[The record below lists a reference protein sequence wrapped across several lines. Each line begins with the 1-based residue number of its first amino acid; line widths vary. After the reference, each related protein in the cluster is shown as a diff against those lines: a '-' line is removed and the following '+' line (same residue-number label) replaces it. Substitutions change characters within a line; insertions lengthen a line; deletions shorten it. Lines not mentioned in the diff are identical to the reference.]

1 MVRRTAFLIV
11 LGVLALTAQPVFAQ
25 FTVMPVPGARVLDAD
40 GKVMAQV
47 VDLGTYDSYPRVMLK
62 IDGVTGAFTVM
73 PERGWFYSAKV
84 VYFSAASCTGV
95 VVAITP
101 PASTGMDAITQTSF
115 AAVGPD
121 RTLGTYAVYRSTS
134 STPASFSPASQWASG
149 ECLDITGSVTAV
161 PAEPVT
167 PNPLDGFHG
176 PTTVAPERVL
186 TIEGGDWVSGP

>member
-1 MVRRTAFLIV
+1 MVRRTSILMV
-11 LGVLALTAQPVFAQ
+11 LGIFALAAQPLLAQ
-25 FTVMPVPGARVLDAD
+25 STVMPVPGARVLDVD

-84 VYFSAASCTGV
+84 VYFSAPSCSG

-101 PASTGMDAITQTSF
+101 PAGAGMDAITQTSF
-115 AAVGPD
+115 AVVGPD
-121 RTLGTYAVYRSTS
+121 PDFGTYCVFRSTS
-134 STPASFSPASQWASG
+134 ITPASFSPASQWASG
-149 ECLDITGSVTAV
+149 ECLAVTGSVTAV
-161 PAEPVT
+161 PAEAVI

-176 PTTVAPERVL
+176 PTTAAPDRVL